1 MVSADPAV
9 EPSAKRKRTEELPSG
24 AKKKKRKPHLG
35 RKEREKL
42 RKAAAAAQAAADEEA
57 GRVAAGGAAGVA
69 DAAAVVGAGEDTDDK
84 ARHRSRYTVFVG
96 NLPYDATTQDVF
108 KHFDASLRGMVLDVR
123 MNHDKGTGEFR
134 GTCFVDFKDAV
145 ALSKAFKLHHSKLL
159 ERKIN
164 VEATVGGGGK
174 GENRMHKL
182 EERQRELAKLRKKRL
197 QREKENPKTKKT
209 RGLGAQ
215 KRSAMA
221 VHSGGRRAGP
231 GGGGQ
236 GAGGRGGAH
245 TAAGAGQKM
254 KGDASGSESQ

>member
-1 MVSADPAV
+1 LMSAADPPVA
-9 EPSAKRKRTEELPSG
+9 PRAKRKRVEEEPSG

-57 GRVAAGGAAGVA
+57 GRFAAGGAAGDA
-69 DAAAVVGAGEDTDDK
+69 DAAVGADAVGDTDGK
-84 ARHRSRYTVFVG
+84 AKHRSRYTVFVG

-182 EERQRELAKLRKKRL
+182 EERQRELEKLRKKRL

-221 VHSGGRRAGP
+221 AHSGGRRT

-245 TAAGAGQKM
+245 TAAGAREKIRGS
-254 KGDASGSESQ
+254 ASGSESQ